1 MIPSL
6 LFSMLFPRF
15 VLMPTSLDKPSHQQ
29 PAIPWVQAQMHVP
42 FIRGYATTS
51 NAVITRSLAQ
61 PLIANHCPPS
71 TTIRVVEG
79 TLDPKPK
86 PSLSSVAS
94 SATTSIRDSTPTPPS
109 RTFKSLSFRSKDK
122 MSSVLTTPT
131 RLRGKTV
138 PAPHT
143 PERERDRDADSI
155 ISFTPSMSSKHLANW
170 FSGLLGGG

>member
-6 LFSMLFPRF
+6 LFSKLFPWF
-15 VLMPTSLDKPSHQQ
+15 VLMHTSLDKPNYQQ
-29 PAIPWVQAQMHVP
+29 PAPSWIEAQVHVHLT
-42 FIRGYATTS
+42 RGYATTS
-51 NAVITRSLAQ
+51 NAVITRSLVK
-61 PLIANHCPPS
+61 PLTANHCPPN

-86 PSLSSVAS
+86 PSSSSDAS
-94 SATTSIRDSTPTPPS
+94 STTTCTWDTTPTPPS
-109 RTFKSLSFRSKDK
+109 RAFKSLSFRSKDK
-122 MSSVLTTPT
+122 MSSVVTTPT

-138 PAPHT
+138 PALHSH
-143 PERERDRDADSI
+143 EREKDGDPDSI